1 MPIVAIKELRAALP
15 PKSRI
20 LGVDHGEKTLGLA
33 LSTPDLS
40 FATPYKTLK
49 RTTFTENLRELAHL
63 CAEYHVRAF
72 VIGLPLNMDGSAG
85 PRVESVRSFAA
96 NLIKARDQL
105 GFDPLIAFQDERLS
119 TYAVEQFLI
128 EERNMRRDKRKAVID
143 AHAAA
148 HILQAALDGI
158 KK

>member
-1 MPIVAIKELRAALP
+1 MPVVTIKELRAHLP

-20 LGVDHGEKTLGLA
+20 LGMDHGEKTIGLA
-33 LSTPDLS
+33 LSNPDLT
-40 FATPYKTLK
+40 FATPFKTL
-49 RTTFTENLRELAHL
+49 RRSTFTENVDEIARICREYA
-63 CAEYHVRAF
+63 VRGF
-72 VIGLPLNMDGSAG
+72 VIGLPYNMDGSEGRRA
-85 PRVESVRSFAA
+85 ESVRGFAA
-96 NLIKARDQL
+96 NLMKAQTAL

-148 HILQAALDGI
+148 HILQAALADSP
-158 KK
+158 